1 MSETHGIPYFLGDI
15 LKYWLFLLAAI
26 ISEVTAT
33 SSLKAS
39 AGFTNMTPSILV
51 VVGYALSFYFLSLV
65 LQAIPMGIA
74 YAVWAGLG
82 IVLLALVGWLVFGQ
96 TLDTPALLGMGL
108 ILSGVII
115 MNVFS
120 KTVDH

>member
-1 MSETHGIPYFLGDI
+1 MKH
-15 LKYWLFLLAAI
+15 WLFLLAAI

-39 AGFTNMTPSILV
+39 AGFTKLIPSIIV

-65 LQAIPMGIA
+65 LKAIPIGIA

-82 IVLLALVGWLVFGQ
+82 IVLLTLIGWLLFGQ
-96 TLDTPALLGMGL
+96 VLDTPALIGITL

-120 KTVDH
+120 KAVSH

>member
-1 MSETHGIPYFLGDI
+1 M
-15 LKYWLFLLAAI
+15 KYWLFLLAAI

-39 AGFTNMTPSILV
+39 AGFTKLIPSLIV

-65 LQAIPMGIA
+65 LKVIPIGIA

-82 IVLLALVGWLVFGQ
+82 IVLLTLIGWLVFGQ
-96 TLDTPALLGMGL
+96 VLDMPALLGIAL

-120 KTVDH
+120 KTVAH

>member
-1 MSETHGIPYFLGDI
+1 MKH
-15 LKYWLFLLAAI
+15 WLFLLAAI

-39 AGFTNMTPSILV
+39 AGFTRLIPSIIV

-65 LQAIPMGIA
+65 LKAIPIGIA

-82 IVLLALVGWLVFGQ
+82 IVLLTLIGWLLFGQ
-96 TLDTPALLGMGL
+96 VLDTPALIGITL

-120 KTVDH
+120 KAVSH

>member
-1 MSETHGIPYFLGDI
+1 M

-26 ISEVTAT
+26 LSEVTAT

-39 AGFTNMTPSILV
+39 AGFTKVIPSVIV

-65 LQAIPMGIA
+65 LKAIPIGIA

-82 IVLLALVGWLVFGQ
+82 IVLLAVVGWVVFGQ
-96 TLDTPALLGMGL
+96 TLDTPALIGIAL
-108 ILSGVII
+108 ILAGVII

-120 KTVDH
+120 KAVAH

>member
-1 MSETHGIPYFLGDI
+1 M
-15 LKYWLFLLAAI
+15 LKYWLFLFAAI

-39 AGFTNMTPSILV
+39 AGFTKVIPSVIV
-51 VVGYALSFYFLSLV
+51 VVGYGLSFYFLSLV
-65 LQAIPMGIA
+65 LKAIPIGIA

-82 IVLLALVGWLVFGQ
+82 IVLLALVGWVFFGQ
-96 TLDTPALLGMGL
+96 SLDTPALIGIAL
-108 ILSGVII
+108 ILAGVII

-120 KTVDH
+120 KAVAH

>member
-1 MSETHGIPYFLGDI
+1 M
-15 LKYWLFLLAAI
+15 LKYWLFLFAAI

-39 AGFTNMTPSILV
+39 AGFTKVIPSVIV
-51 VVGYALSFYFLSLV
+51 VVGYGLSFYFLSLV
-65 LQAIPMGIA
+65 LKAIPIGIA

-82 IVLLALVGWLVFGQ
+82 IVLLALVGWVFFDQ
-96 TLDTPALLGMGL
+96 TLDTPALIGIAL
-108 ILSGVII
+108 ILAGVII

-120 KTVDH
+120 KAVAH

>member
-1 MSETHGIPYFLGDI
+1 M
-15 LKYWLFLLAAI
+15 KYWLFLLAAI

-39 AGFTNMTPSILV
+39 AGFTKLIPSLIV

-65 LQAIPMGIA
+65 LKAIPIGIA

-82 IVLLALVGWLVFGQ
+82 IVLLTLIGWLVFGQ
-96 TLDTPALLGMGL
+96 ELDTPALVGISL
-108 ILSGVII
+108 ILTGVII

-120 KTVDH
+120 KTVSH

>member
-1 MSETHGIPYFLGDI
+1 M
-15 LKYWLFLLAAI
+15 KYWLFLLAAI

-39 AGFTNMTPSILV
+39 AGFTKALPSVVV

-65 LQAIPMGIA
+65 LKAIPIGIA

-96 TLDTPALLGMGL
+96 TLDAPALAGMGL

-120 KTVDH
+120 TSVAH

>member
-1 MSETHGIPYFLGDI
+1 M

-39 AGFTNMTPSILV
+39 AGFTKIMPSVVV

-65 LQAIPMGIA
+65 LKAIPIGIA

-82 IVLLALVGWLVFGQ
+82 IVLLAVVGWMVFGQ
-96 TLDTPALLGMGL
+96 ALDAPALLGMAL
-108 ILSGVII
+108 ILAGIII

-120 KTVDH
+120 KTVSH